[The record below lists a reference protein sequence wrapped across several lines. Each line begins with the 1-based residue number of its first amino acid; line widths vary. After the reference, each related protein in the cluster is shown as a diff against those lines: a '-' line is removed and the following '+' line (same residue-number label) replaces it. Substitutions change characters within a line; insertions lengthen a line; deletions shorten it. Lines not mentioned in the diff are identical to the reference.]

1 MAIRQLVLLYIVKIL
16 DPTAMGVFEAALIVG
31 GLLDVLVDAG
41 VGQAVIQRKELS
53 AGFISTVFWLQFGIS
68 VLLGGAA
75 YLLAVPL
82 SVMLGAEDA
91 APLLRI
97 LAWSFPLLA
106 LGSIH
111 ARLLMR
117 DLRFGGVALGDFVN
131 SLTYGV
137 VVLVFLHRYPGPE
150 LLVWALVGSYGARSL
165 ILWAAQRAWTPSFT
179 FQMKYIREVSSF
191 SLNLLGSS
199 VGTYALQRL
208 DRILIAH
215 FGGEAALGI
224 YGFAHRMILRPARML
239 APIVSGVLLPA
250 LARVQDDLGVMRR
263 LYSRGL
269 GGIVLAVF
277 PALVG
282 IALIV
287 PSLVLVVDNPNWA
300 AARWVIAA
308 LLPYALLFT
317 VLSSV
322 GSVFVSLKRTDLML
336 RVNIGTSAACLVV
349 QGVLVLAF
357 RGHEGAELGAIL
369 AGGASVTMLLLS
381 PWVWRTALNLMDMSL
396 LDALRPLVS
405 TMLATLGMVVAVM
418 GGHALLGT
426 SLGPIPS
433 LLAEIAIGVLSYGVL
448 IWWLQPP
455 ALVDLLAFL
464 GLRKGPSRNLS
475 D

>member
-16 DPTAMGVFEAALIVG
+16 DPTDMGVFEAALILG

-41 VGQAVIQRKELS
+41 VGQAVIQRKEIS
-53 AGFISTVFWLQFGIS
+53 AGFVSTVFWLQFGIS
-68 VLLGGAA
+68 VLLGGAV

-82 SVMLGAEDA
+82 SVMLGTEDA

-97 LAWSFPLLA
+97 LAWSFPLFA
-106 LGSIH
+106 LGSVH

-117 DLRFGGVALGDFVN
+117 ELHFGGVALGEFAN
-131 SLTYGV
+131 SLTYGLV
-137 VVLVFLHRYPGPE
+137 ILVFLHRYPGPE
-150 LLVWALVGSYGARSL
+150 LLVWALVSSYGARSL
-165 ILWAAQRAWTPSFT
+165 ALWVAQRSWIPSFT
-179 FQMKYIREVSSF
+179 FRMKYIREVSSF
-191 SLNLLGSS
+191 SLNLVGSS

-208 DRILIAH
+208 DRILISH

-239 APIVSGVLLPA
+239 APIASGVLLPA
-250 LARVQDDLGVMRR
+250 LARVQDDIGVMRR

-269 GGIVLAVF
+269 GGTVLAVF

-282 IALIV
+282 VASIVPALI
-287 PSLVLVVDNPNWA
+287 LVLDNPNWA

-317 VLSSV
+317 ILSSV
-322 GSVFVSLKRTDLML
+322 GSVFISLKRTDLML
-336 RVNIGTSAACLVV
+336 RVNLGTSAACLVV
-349 QGVLVLAF
+349 QGALVLAF
-357 RGHEGAELGAIL
+357 RGREGAELGVIM

-381 PWVWRTALNLMDMSL
+381 PWAWRTALSLMDMSL
-396 LDALRPLVS
+396 ADALRPLLS
-405 TMLATLGMVVAVM
+405 TILATLGMAVAVL

-426 SLGPIPS
+426 SLDPVPS

-448 IWWLQPP
+448 IWWLRPP
-455 ALVDLLAFL
+455 ALMDLLAFL
-464 GLRKGPSRNLS
+464 GLRKEHSSNLP